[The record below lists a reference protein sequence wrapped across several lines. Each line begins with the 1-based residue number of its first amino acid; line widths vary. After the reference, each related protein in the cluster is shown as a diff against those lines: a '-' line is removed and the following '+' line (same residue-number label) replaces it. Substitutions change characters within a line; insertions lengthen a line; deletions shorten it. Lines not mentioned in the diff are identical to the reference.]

1 MLMACSF
8 FISVQST
15 IMELQEHSNARTPI
29 NEPAGR
35 GASPGADVA
44 GPGADVVNGHADKAP
59 EHICSG
65 RRQR

>member
-1 MLMACSF
+1 
-8 FISVQST
+8 
-15 IMELQEHSNARTPI
+15 MELQEHSNARTPI

-65 RRQR
+65 HRQR